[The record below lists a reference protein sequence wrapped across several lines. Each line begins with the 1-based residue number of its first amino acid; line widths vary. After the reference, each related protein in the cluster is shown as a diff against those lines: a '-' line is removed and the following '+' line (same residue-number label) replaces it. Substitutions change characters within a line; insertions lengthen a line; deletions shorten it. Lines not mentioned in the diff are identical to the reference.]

1 MRTKRFFRQ
10 AGGFALAALLVFSA
24 NAQAAACRNP
34 NLDVVVLGSGG
45 PELDDNRASVGYLV
59 RENGRAAVLVDFGSG
74 TSLNFE
80 RAGAK
85 IEDLQAV
92 LLSQFHVDHVND
104 FPALVKGAFFTRRN
118 CDLPVYGPSGN
129 HSVPALPQ
137 YLARLIGRKGEKDY
151 T

>member
-1 MRTKRFFRQ
+1 MRTTEIFRQ

-104 FPALVKGAFFTRRN
+104 FPALVKGAVFTRRN
-118 CDLPVYGPSGN
+118 RDLPVYGPSGN
-129 HSVPALPQ
+129 RIVPALPHSIW
-137 YLARLIGRKGEKDY
+137 RG
-151 T
+151 

>member
-1 MRTKRFFRQ
+1 MRTKKIFRQ

-104 FPALVKGAFFTRRN
+104 FPALVKGAVFTRRN
-118 CDLPVYGPSGN
+118 RDLPVYGPSGN
-129 HSVPALPQ
+129 RIVPALPHSIW
-137 YLARLIGRKGEKDY
+137 RG
-151 T
+151 